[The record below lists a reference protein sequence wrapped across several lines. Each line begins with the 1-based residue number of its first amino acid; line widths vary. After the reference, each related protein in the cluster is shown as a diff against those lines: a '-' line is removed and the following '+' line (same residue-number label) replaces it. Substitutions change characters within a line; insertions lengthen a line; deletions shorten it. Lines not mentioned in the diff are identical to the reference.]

1 MWSIDVL
8 CHYIYFSTLYSHV
21 FDWFV
26 NSASHRTPPWSAQ
39 KVRTWHGPATLDS
52 GFGTPDWSNE
62 NIIAHQYILFKNNWF
77 MDKIS
82 KTFEEAQLYLHGQ
95 ISNELT
101 FFVNIDEVLIY
112 HNWECDYGAFTKIKE
127 KNLKV
132 LGCTAPCNSHL
143 NGLLIHKKT
152 SKSIGKL
159 VGNTPDLSFFT
170 LALDPYSTKG
180 FHDVNKKLSQN
191 KNP

>member
-1 MWSIDVL
+1 LICEQCIAQNTSVVGSEGTNATW
-8 CHYIYFSTLYSHV
+8 
-21 FDWFV
+21 
-26 NSASHRTPPWSAQ
+26 ASDLRF
-39 KVRTWHGPATLDS
+39 RFWHSRLIQWKHNCS
-52 GFGTPDWSNE
+52 SV
-62 NIIAHQYILFKNNWF
+62 QYILFKNNWF

-95 ISNELT
+95 ISNKLT

-143 NGLLIHKKT
+143 NRLLIHKKT

-180 FHDVNKKLSQN
+180 FHDVNKKLSQK